1 MEILEALKLETSG
14 TLITEGDIDKTAEGY
29 HEAEQED
36 TASFRQTVEKFRSQG
51 PYEFFG
57 SNKQEVMLGQRQ
69 TMTFESEGK
78 PLKVREVK
86 WLDVRSFTL
95 DFQGERE
102 RRSHTMVAA
111 ILEGEQISFS
121 TQEGQELL
129 RITDVHDQIR
139 NNFTQGREESY
150 SLYRQENANEEE
162 QQ

>member
-1 MEILEALKLETSG
+1 
-14 TLITEGDIDKTAEGY
+14 
-29 HEAEQED
+29 
-36 TASFRQTVEKFRSQG
+36 
-51 PYEFFG
+51 
-57 SNKQEVMLGQRQ
+57 
-69 TMTFESEGK
+69 MTFESEGK